1 MKDISK
7 ILSALGLL
15 DSEIKTYMAALRN
28 GPSTVLD
35 LTKLTH
41 LSRQAIYTA
50 IEALS
55 HRGLMS
61 SVQHGKKQFYTS
73 ERPNKLL
80 SHAKRKE
87 TELAEQIKDLENI
100 LPELEL
106 QAGGE
111 KPVVKVFEGKEGLRA
126 ILEDT
131 RASKPLELHEI
142 TDVEAMNAILT
153 TEDLI
158 PYKQELGR
166 IGTKIYTFIDTPKQ
180 DEPNIKRVK
189 LSKEEAGFKAHIGVH
204 GDKIALIT
212 FEGKMY
218 SIIIENK
225 GLAQGLR
232 TLFQRAYKSRGA

>member
-1 MKDISK
+1 MKDVTK
-7 ILSALGLL
+7 ILSSLGLL
-15 DSEIKTYMAALRN
+15 DSEIKTYLAALRN

-35 LTKLTH
+35 LTKLTN

-55 HRGLMS
+55 HRGLMA
-61 SVQHGKKQFYTS
+61 SVQRGKKQFYTS
-73 ERPNKLL
+73 ERPTKLL

-87 TELAEQIKDLENI
+87 TELAEQIQDLENI

-111 KPVVKVFEGKEGLRA
+111 KPVVRVFEGKEGLRA

-131 RASKPLELHEI
+131 RVSKPAELHEI
-142 TDVEAMNAILT
+142 TDLDAMSTILT
-153 TEDLI
+153 SEDLQ
-158 PYKQELGR
+158 PYRQTLQQ
-166 IGTKIYTFIDTPKQ
+166 IGTKMRSFSTSERQ
-180 DEPNIKRVK
+180 DQEPNIKRFH
-189 LSKEEAGFKAHIGVH
+189 LTTEEANMKAHIGVH

-225 GLAQGLR
+225 GLANALR
-232 TLFQRAYKSRGA
+232 VIFRRAEK